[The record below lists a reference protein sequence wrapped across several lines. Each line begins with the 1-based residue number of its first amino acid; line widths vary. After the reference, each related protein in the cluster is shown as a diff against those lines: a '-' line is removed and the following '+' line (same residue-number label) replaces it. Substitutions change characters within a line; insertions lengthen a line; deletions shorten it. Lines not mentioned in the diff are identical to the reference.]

1 MSGVGNGIVSGPRIA
16 DSNTGNQEV
25 GQRKQAR
32 LSAACCLVNGLLTLS
47 QNAGHI
53 KTSKSNSKRNDHGG
67 SSRMPLS
74 SVPANRR
81 ELNDQGMNG
90 RPANSRVEELGQ
102 SSNAASR
109 SASEPD
115 SLLDLYQNGNKVAPR
130 QKNYDNE
137 VPENMYKPRDE
148 DDPEG
153 WIHRDKLAKIESEE
167 LQAAGISLASARR
180 GRSKSGRR
188 DTSRS
193 RKSEESSHSA
203 TNDRREEKKPRLSEP
218 VEEEADDDRANW
230 DFRTPEEIAMDSAAG
245 QMYSQPTLRK
255 SGSRIPVMTSSPH
268 PIPPERLDRDTPL
281 PRKRTMSNSMSPD
294 DGLSANKTRRR
305 GSTASQ
311 DGMDGAV
318 TPTPKAAARG
328 GSKSVS
334 PVKKD
339 KTAPVAGSS
348 RKTTP
353 TSIRK
358 PSGPVKNGP
367 LSPSGSTSQRPG
379 TRSGE
384 LDRPKTAVNRPEGD
398 PPWLATMYK
407 PDPRLPPDQ
416 QIIPTHARRQQQ
428 AQWADDGSV
437 PKTYDRDFTPL
448 AVHEPE
454 ELAKRLSS
462 TPASPTNDNEKPQ
475 ENAWP
480 LKPMNSVRSTASGRP
495 GTSGSGTGGYSTM
508 PKVQPSPVIQQSP
521 RMGGLASPRLGAAP
535 SRLQDQRPPEDEKD
549 DGTVKK
555 GCGCCIVM

>member
-1 MSGVGNGIVSGPRIA
+1 LQNLGNTP
-16 DSNTGNQEV
+16 TT
-25 GQRKQAR
+25 R
-32 LSAACCLVNGLLTLS
+32 LSA
-47 QNAGHI
+47 
-53 KTSKSNSKRNDHGG
+53 KRNNSSG
-67 SSRMPLS
+67 SSRVPLS
-74 SVPANRR
+74 SVAANQRGS
-81 ELNDQGMNG
+81 NDQGMTS
-90 RPANSRVEELGQ
+90 RAAHSRVEELGQ
-102 SSNAASR
+102 QSNAVSR
-109 SASEPD
+109 SGSEPD
-115 SLLDLYQNGNKVAPR
+115 SLLDLYQNGSKSKPR
-130 QKNYDNE
+130 QPNYDNE

-148 DDPEG
+148 DPEG

-167 LQAAGISLASARR
+167 LQAAGINLASRR

-218 VEEEADDDRANW
+218 VHEEADDERANW
-230 DFRTPEEIAMDSAAG
+230 DFRSPEEIAQESAAN
-245 QMYSQPTLRK
+245 QLYSQPTLRK

-268 PIPPERLDRDTPL
+268 PIPAERLDRDTPL

-294 DGLSANKTRRR
+294 DGISVSKTRRKD
-305 GSTASQ
+305 SNASQ
-311 DGMDGAV
+311 DAAETAS
-318 TPTPKAAARG
+318 TPTPKIGSRS
-328 GSKSVS
+328 GSKPGS
-334 PVKKD
+334 PTKKE
-339 KTAPVAGSS
+339 KTPPVAGSS
-348 RKTTP
+348 RKATP
-353 TSIRK
+353 TSLRK
-358 PSGPVKNGP
+358 PSGPVKNGT
-367 LSPSGSTSQRPG
+367 LSPTASTSQRPG

-448 AVHEPE
+448 AVHQPE

-462 TPASPTNDNEKPQ
+462 TPASPTTNGEKPQ

-495 GTSGSGTGGYSTM
+495 GTSGSITGGYSTM

-521 RMGGLASPRLGAAP
+521 RMGSLASPRLGAAP
-535 SRLQDQRPPEDEKD
+535 TRLQDQRPPDDEKD

-555 GCGCCIVM
+555 GCCCIVM

>member
-1 MSGVGNGIVSGPRIA
+1 MKGQLTGIQ
-16 DSNTGNQEV
+16 NTGH
-25 GQRKQAR
+25 
-32 LSAACCLVNGLLTLS
+32 S
-47 QNAGHI
+47 I
-53 KTSKSNSKRNDHGG
+53 TSRTSSKRNNSNA
-67 SSRMPLS
+67 SSRVPLS
-74 SVPANRR
+74 TVTANRR
-81 ELNDQGMNG
+81 GSHDQGMPG
-90 RPANSRVEELGQ
+90 RPAHSRVEDLGQ
-102 SSNAASR
+102 QSSAVSR
-109 SASEPD
+109 SGGDPD
-115 SLLDLYQNGNKVAPR
+115 SSADHHQNGNRTKPR
-130 QKNYDNE
+130 ETNYDND
-137 VPENMYKPRDE
+137 VPENMYKPDE
-148 DDPEG
+148 DPEG

-203 TNDRREEKKPRLSEP
+203 TNDRREEKKPRLAEP
-218 VEEEADDDRANW
+218 VEEEEADDGRADW
-230 DFRTPEEIAMDSAAG
+230 DFRSPEEIAQESAAG
-245 QMYSQPTLRK
+245 QIYPQPTLRK

-268 PIPPERLDRDTPL
+268 PIPSERLDRDTPL

-294 DGLSANKTRRR
+294 DCLAVGKARRR
-305 GSTASQ
+305 GSKASQ
-311 DGMDGAV
+311 DGMDVAV
-318 TPTPKAAARG
+318 TPTPKAAPRVA
-328 GSKSVS
+328 SKPAS
-334 PVKKD
+334 PTKKQQ
-339 KTAPVAGSS
+339 TPPASS
-348 RKTTP
+348 SARKTTP
-353 TSIRK
+353 SSIRK
-358 PSGPVKNGP
+358 PSGPIKNGP
-367 LSPSGSTSQRPG
+367 LSPSGSVSQRPG

-454 ELAKRLSS
+454 ELTQRNSM
-462 TPASPTNDNEKPQ
+462 TPASPTTDNEKPQ

-480 LKPMNSVRSTASGRP
+480 LKPMSSVRSTASGRP
-495 GTSGSGTGGYSTM
+495 GTSGSITGGYSTM

-521 RMGGLASPRLGAAP
+521 RMGSLASPRIGAAP
-535 SRLQDQRPPEDEKD
+535 SRLQDHRPPAEDEKD

-555 GCGCCIVM
+555 GCGCCVVM